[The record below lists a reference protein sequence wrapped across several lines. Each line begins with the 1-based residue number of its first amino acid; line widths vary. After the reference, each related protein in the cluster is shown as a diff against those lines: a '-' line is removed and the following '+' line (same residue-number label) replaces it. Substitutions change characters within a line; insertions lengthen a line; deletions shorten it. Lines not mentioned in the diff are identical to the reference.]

1 MTDHLTS
8 FVSKVREL
16 DLKKL
21 PSVSET
27 IDWAK
32 SLVLLHADSLDEE
45 LVRSSLNALLKY
57 EDDLSTVVDN
67 LTELLSQDVKASQ
80 AS

>member
-1 MTDHLTS
+1 
-8 FVSKVREL
+8 
-16 DLKKL
+16 
-21 PSVSET
+21 
-27 IDWAK
+27 
-32 SLVLLHADSLDEE
+32 LHADSLDEE

-67 LTELLSQDVKASQ
+67 LTELLRQDVKASQ